1 MHEGPKAG
9 GSMEF
14 KETENKLEGLSP
26 VQRMWQSE
34 VN

>member
-14 KETENKLEGLSP
+14 KETENKLEGLECKECG
-26 VQRMWQSE
+26 RAK
-34 VN
+34 